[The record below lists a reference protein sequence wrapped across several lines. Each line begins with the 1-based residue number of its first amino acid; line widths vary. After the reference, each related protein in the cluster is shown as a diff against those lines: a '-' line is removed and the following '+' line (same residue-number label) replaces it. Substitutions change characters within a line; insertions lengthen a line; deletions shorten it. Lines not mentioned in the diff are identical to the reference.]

1 MTPVLRRVAGRARAL
16 APAPTGDL
24 DAHVVVRRGTWTL
37 DLALTVPAGR
47 VVAVLGPN
55 GGGKSTALAALAGLV
70 RLDAGHV
77 RLGDR
82 TLADAAADVD
92 VPPERRR
99 LGVLLQDVLLVPHL
113 TARENV
119 AFGRRAAGEHA
130 GDARR
135 RADDL
140 LAALAV
146 EDRARTRAH
155 RLSGGQAQRVGLAR
169 ALAVDPAALL
179 LDEPFAALDASG
191 RTVARAVVERHVRA
205 TGVPAVL
212 VTHDLAD
219 ALALADDVV
228 VVEHGRAVQRGT
240 AHAVAAAPATPYVA
254 GLVAALDG
262 RAPGVVT

>member
-1 MTPVLRRVAGRARAL
+1 MPRGLLGRPRGL
-16 APAPTGDL
+16 APAPSGDL
-24 DAHVVVRRGTWTL
+24 DTHVVVRRGAFTL
-37 DLALTVPAGR
+37 DLALAVPAGR
-47 VVAVLGPN
+47 VLAVLGPN

-77 RLGDR
+77 RLGAR
-82 TLADAAADVD
+82 TLVDAAEGVD
-92 VPPERRR
+92 VPPEHRR

-113 TARENV
+113 SARENV

-130 GDARR
+130 ADARR
-135 RADDL
+135 RADEL

-146 EDRARTRAH
+146 DAHARTRAH

-169 ALAVDPAALL
+169 ALAVEPAALL

-191 RTVARAVVERHVRA
+191 RTVARAVVDRHVRA

-240 AHAVAAAPATPYVA
+240 PHAVAAAPATAYVA

-262 RAPGVVT
+262 RPPGVVT